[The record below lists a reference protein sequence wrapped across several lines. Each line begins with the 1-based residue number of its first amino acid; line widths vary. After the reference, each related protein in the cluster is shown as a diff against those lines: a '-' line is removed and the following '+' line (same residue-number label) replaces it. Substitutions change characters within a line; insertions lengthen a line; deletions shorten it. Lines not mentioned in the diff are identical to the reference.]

1 MDEGA
6 VVMTGLQK
14 ERILQAVAMTLAQ
27 FKAMGPCKIPAD
39 YNVDQVS
46 WKVAKIIL
54 GYTDYVNR
62 RVWQKG

>member
-1 MDEGA
+1 
-6 VVMTGLQK
+6 MTGLRP
-14 ERILQAVAMTLAQ
+14 ERIVQAVEMTRMQ
-27 FKAMGPCKIPAD
+27 FDSLGTCRTPMD

-62 RVWQKG
+62 QVWKKY